1 MVTWQ
6 VNGGHCL
13 GGIKCLPLYEM
24 GSSEGVSPRF
34 GILRLSYVLLVGFSC
49 DSVLLCSHS
58 TLRLSQCGTCPFQN
72 ELFIHLDLMSAVRQ
86 VVSGA
91 RCCL

>member
-1 MVTWQ
+1 
-6 VNGGHCL
+6 
-13 GGIKCLPLYEM
+13 M

-34 GILRLSYVLLVGFSC
+34 GILRLSYGLLVGFSC
-49 DSVLLCSHS
+49 DSVLICSHS
-58 TLRLSQCGTCPFQN
+58 TLRLSQCGICPFQN

-91 RCCL
+91 RCCMENGDSQDKAQHESYCSVPA